1 MYEFEEDRQITLPK
15 NLYFIGTMN
24 TADRSVGHID
34 YAIRRRFAFVNV
46 LPDETVIKNEHA
58 LNVFKEVAKLF
69 EEHLSSDFKKED
81 VMIGHSYFIVKNE
94 AELSIKLEYEI
105 KPILK
110 EYLKDG
116 ILNESAST
124 DIENLKV

>member
-1 MYEFEEDRQITLPK
+1 
-15 NLYFIGTMN
+15 MN

-46 LPDETVIKNEHA
+46 LPDETIIKNEQA
-58 LNVFKEVAKLF
+58 LNIFKEVVRLF
-69 EEHLSSDFKKED
+69 QEHLSSDFQKED
-81 VMIGHSYFIVKNE
+81 VIIGHSYFIVKDK
-94 AELSIKLEYEI
+94 AELAIKLEYEI

-116 ILNESAST
+116 ILNESASKS
-124 DIENLKV
+124 IENLKV